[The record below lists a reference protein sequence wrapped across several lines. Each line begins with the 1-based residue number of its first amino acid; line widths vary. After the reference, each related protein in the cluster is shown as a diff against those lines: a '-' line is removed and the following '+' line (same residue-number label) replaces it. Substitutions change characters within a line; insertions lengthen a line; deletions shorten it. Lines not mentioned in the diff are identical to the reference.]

1 MMIENDVN
9 ELSAHPPLCQF
20 YKDIYKRMR
29 VNFGFTYPFW
39 LSDMKEESIIKNTLN
54 MVMNQSMYIIFIN
67 VAIRI
72 KKNNNRPTNILTD
85 CKRNNPDI
93 IRVDQRK
100 TYYADN
106 YDRISAYNKM
116 YTLLR
121 NSRINLFK
129 KNATSNV

>member
-1 MMIENDVN
+1 
-9 ELSAHPPLCQF
+9 
-20 YKDIYKRMR
+20 
-29 VNFGFTYPFW
+29 
-39 LSDMKEESIIKNTLN
+39 

-85 CKRNNPDI
+85 WKRNNPDI